1 MKLRQLTEDFFVA
14 NQLEVS
20 DFSTL
25 KQLGFRSVLN
35 NRPNRESADQ
45 PEEIELR
52 DAAKRSGLRY
62 AAAPI
67 NNQDLTAAEV
77 AATAA
82 ALADLPTPVC
92 AFCRSGTRAML
103 AWAIINSQNSGQTEV
118 LSRVGAAGFQESDVA
133 QRLRNYHERTNQEPL
148 HV

>member
-14 NQLEVS
+14 NQLEVG
-20 DFSTL
+20 DFATL

-35 NRPNRESADQ
+35 NRPNRESAEQ
-45 PEEIELR
+45 PEEAALR
-52 DAAKRSGLRY
+52 DEAERSGLRY

-77 AATAA
+77 ATTRA
-82 ALADLPTPVC
+82 ALAELPAPIC
-92 AFCRSGTRAML
+92 AFCRSGARAML
-103 AWAIINSQNSGQTEV
+103 AWAIINSQDNNEADV
-118 LSRVGAAGFQESDVA
+118 LSCVRAAGFQDSDVA
-133 QRLRNYHERTNQEPL
+133 QRLRNYYEQTNQEPL